1 MRIDFAAAALFVF
14 GCCVSNPLSAQQY
27 PPLIPGTGQ
36 KVEQVGDDF
45 EDPEWRYIA
54 RNPKSSRNLDEQERL
69 PAGEAANGRWYEGIK
84 RGHPDVVRRVP
95 TPKGG
100 LPGSK
105 GALLLRSVWTGIP
118 GRPSYGS
125 QQDDFICDIHYK
137 LGGAIPVWQ
146 SPNAVVRVCLPPVAK
161 WENRDGTH
169 FGFRIACDTTV
180 RKQGGG
186 FFSSSY
192 VKRETYWPGM
202 FIDFTPA
209 RGDQPAHASLRVR
222 ANSYGGDYESIPI
235 KQTGWW
241 TLGISVTPD
250 GRVHYYASPGVDK
263 LTAKDRIASEF
274 PYGYRAERFK
284 TFFFNVVSADDGR
297 SWSTPFVVDDCEL
310 YYVRTRQAAR
320 ATRTNR

>member
-1 MRIDFAAAALFVF
+1 MRHLMTMIALAA
-14 GCCVSNPLSAQQY
+14 SLSGFHTLQAQQY
-27 PPLIPGTGQ
+27 PPVVPGTGQ
-36 KVEQVGDDF
+36 KAVQVGDDF
-45 EDPEWRYIA
+45 EDPDWTYLA
-54 RNPKSSRNLDEQERL
+54 RSPKSSRNIDEQERL
-69 PAGEAANGRWYEGIK
+69 PGGEAANGRWYEGIK

-105 GALLLRSVWTGIP
+105 GALLLRSVWTGVP
-118 GRPSYGS
+118 GYASYRT
-125 QQDDFICDIHYK
+125 QQDDFIADIHYK

-146 SPNAVVRVCLPPVAK
+146 SPNVVVRVFLPPVAK
-161 WENRDGTH
+161 WERRDGTH

-180 RKQGGG
+180 TKGGG
-186 FFSSSY
+186 WGFSSAHRE
-192 VKRETYWPGM
+192 RETYWPGM

-209 RGDQPAHASLRVR
+209 QGDVPAHASLRVR

-263 LTAKDRIASEF
+263 LTAKDHIASEF

-284 TFFFNVVSADDGR
+284 TFFFNVVNGDTGR
-297 SWSTPFVVDDCEL
+297 TWSTPFIVDDCEL
-310 YYVRTRQAAR
+310 FYLRTRQAAR
-320 ATRTNR
+320 RVPTNR